1 VFDQTEGTRHLPFF
15 AELAALEDGDPSWR
29 AVSAGLVVLR
39 LVDAWIEEG
48 AAAVAADGWGMR
60 SVEAAIEEVDD
71 GVPARAVLRS
81 VVTAL
86 KGSQPNDMRGVAPR
100 LMAYGR
106 SLDLDAKW
114 ALAADVYETVIAH
127 VHPLEESD
135 VAISAH
141 LRRAYCQRSLG
152 ALEDASTSYDAASSI
167 AGSIGDIFGMLRAQ
181 IGSATIAKTRGN
193 IPEAE
198 ALLDDAIARAESH
211 ELTDVRA
218 LALQDRADIA
228 YLRGNYD
235 LAVRVAYEALEHTKD
250 PVNRDR
256 ILSDIA
262 TSFYMLGVRSVARD
276 TYLIIEA
283 TAQEQYARWVA
294 SINLMEIA
302 AQDGSMPLFERYR
315 KLLSSAD
322 LPPLLRAQFLLHL
335 GEGYAALGETSLAE
349 AALTTASDLAG
360 KYALNQLSFTIEE
373 SIRRVVDMANNPTQ
387 PETDVPPSLVGIA
400 RDLGAL
406 RRQLAKPL

>member
-1 VFDQTEGTRHLPFF
+1 
-15 AELAALEDGDPSWR
+15 
-29 AVSAGLVVLR
+29 
-39 LVDAWIEEG
+39 
-48 AAAVAADGWGMR
+48 
-60 SVEAAIEEVDD
+60 
-71 GVPARAVLRS
+71 
-81 VVTAL
+81 
-86 KGSQPNDMRGVAPR
+86 
-100 LMAYGR
+100 MAYGR